1 MKDIAFGEKIYQHR
15 KSLGLSQ
22 KQLGKE
28 LGVSDKAVSKWETGE
43 AYPQVSQLVY
53 LSKLFDV
60 SLDSLLISENLKPKS
75 VHKIVITGGP
85 CGGKSTAMSYI
96 QNEFTKRGFAVL
108 IVPET
113 ATELVLAGISPNK
126 FDNMGGFED
135 CILSLQLAKEKV
147 VENAIANMNKYDKF
161 LIICDRGVMDC
172 KVYLS
177 DLQFKNCVKKT
188 GISELKLRD
197 SYDAVF
203 HLVSA
208 AKGAKEFYNF
218 DNLARRETL
227 EEAVTM
233 DEKTLNAWVGHPH
246 LRVIDNSTDFKTKM
260 RRLLKE
266 VASFLGEPAP
276 YEIERKFLID
286 FPPIDKLEK
295 MENCSK
301 VEIVQT
307 YLESKNGEEVR
318 IRQRGQNGEFIYTKT
333 TKIKVSDVKRLE
345 TETRISEQEYL
356 NLMTCSD
363 TAKTQIRKT
372 RYCLLYKN
380 QYFEIDV
387 YPFWKNKA
395 IMEIELQKENQEVDF
410 PKFIKIEKEVTGINE
425 YYNAELAKTVNKGA

>member
-22 KQLGKE
+22 KQLALE

-43 AYPQVSQLVY
+43 AYPQISQLVY

-60 SLDSLLISENLKPKS
+60 SIDDLLISENLKDKNI
-75 VHKIVITGGP
+75 HKIVITGGP

-96 QNEFTKRGFAVL
+96 QNEFTKRGYVVL
-108 IVPET
+108 IIPET
-113 ATELVLAGISPNK
+113 ATELVLAGISPNR

-135 CILSLQLAKEKV
+135 CILSLQLAKEMI
-147 VENAIANMNKYDKF
+147 VEKAIEDMNKHDKF

-172 KVYLS
+172 KAYLS
-177 DLQFKNCVKKT
+177 DLQFKNCVKKV
-188 GISELKLRD
+188 GISEIKLRD

-203 HLVSA
+203 HLVTA
-208 AKGAKEFYNF
+208 AKGAKGFYNF
-218 DNLARRETL
+218 DNKARRETP
-227 EEAVTM
+227 EEAVEM
-233 DEKTLNAWVGHPH
+233 DDKTLNAWVGHPH
-246 LRVIDNSTDFKTKM
+246 LRVIDNSTDFEEKM
-260 RRLLKE
+260 KRLMKE
-266 VASFLGEPAP
+266 VLSFLGEPAP

-286 FPPIDKLEK
+286 FPPVEKLEK

-333 TKIKVSDVKRLE
+333 TKIKVDKSKRLE

-356 NLMTCSD
+356 NLMASSD
-363 TAKTQIRKT
+363 VAKSQIRKT

-380 QYFEIDV
+380 QYFEIDI

-395 IMEIELQKENQEVDF
+395 IMEIELHSENQEVVF
-410 PKFIKIEKEVTGINE
+410 PKFIKIEKEVTGIE
-425 YYNAELAKTVNKGA
+425 SYYNAELAKTIKKEI